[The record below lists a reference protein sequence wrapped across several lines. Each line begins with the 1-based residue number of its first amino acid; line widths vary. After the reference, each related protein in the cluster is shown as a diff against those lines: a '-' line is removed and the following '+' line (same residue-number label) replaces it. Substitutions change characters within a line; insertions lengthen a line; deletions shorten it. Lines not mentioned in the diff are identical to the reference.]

1 MSDLDDILNGLD
13 ITDIPK
19 DEILKEKKKRVNGC
33 RKGKVAERDICHE
46 MEIMFPGEIFRR
58 VPMSGAFMGGFNF
71 KKNMHIN
78 DEAKKTLT
86 GDIITPT
93 WMKFSFES
101 KAYDDTPMFHKILC
115 GEDKDLDKWI
125 DQAMGDANKVDKKML
140 IIFRITSKRKA
151 FVCIEREVFNNF
163 CISRYDQYPPNYIIY
178 KNGKYIILE
187 KSYFMDLY
195 FSKYK
200 TKEDWFYTK
209 PKTESI

>member
-1 MSDLDDILNGLD
+1 MSGIDTILDDIDLD
-13 ITDIPK
+13 NVPEDTS
-19 DEILKEKKKRVNGC
+19 LKQKKKKVNGC
-33 RKGKVAERDICHE
+33 KKGKVAERDICHE
-46 MEIMFPGEIFRR
+46 MESIFPGDIFRR

-71 KKNMHIN
+71 NKNMHIN
-78 DEAKKTLT
+78 EEAKKTLT

-115 GEDKDLDKWI
+115 GEDKDFDKWI
-125 DQAMGDANKVDKKML
+125 KQATDDASKVDKKML

-151 FVCIEREVFNNF
+151 FVCLEREVFSDF
-163 CISRYDQYPPNYIIY
+163 CVGRNILQPQNHMIYKDNYIIM
-178 KNGKYIILE
+178 E
-187 KSYFMDLY
+187 KSIFINDY

-200 TKEDWFYTK
+200 NVEDWFFTK